1 MKKPVTVFSVILIAA
16 LVVVDFAAA
25 QGWVAFKPGTYTAE
39 AEGFYGP
46 FTVSVTVDASKIAD
60 IKISENEE
68 TEGVGSEA
76 LKVITAAVLRN
87 QTLAVDVVSGATYT
101 STGLLEALGK
111 ALAEAG
117 GDIEALKGGK

>member
-1 MKKPVTVFSVILIAA
+1 MKKPVTVFSVILIAT

-25 QGWVAFKPGTYTAE
+25 QSRTAFKPGTYTAE

-46 FTVSVTVDASKIAD
+46 FTVSVTVDASKIVD
-60 IKISENEE
+60 IKIGENEE

-76 LKVITAAVLRN
+76 LKVIPKTVIAS
-87 QTLAVDVVSGATYT
+87 QSLAVDVVSGATYT
-101 STGLLEALGK
+101 SIGLLDALGK

-117 GDIEALKGGK
+117 GNIEALRSGK